1 MKKNVIKAVNDQI
14 QAEFSS
20 AYIYLSMSAYF
31 AEQNLNGFANWM
43 RIQWQEELQHGLK
56 FYDMLIDRDVKV
68 TLQAISQPE
77 ADFGTPS
84 EAFKTVLD
92 HEKSVTK
99 LINEL
104 YQLATKENDYPLQ
117 NLLQW
122 FIDEQVEEENNVRD
136 ILNQLKLIGDNG
148 TGLYMLDRELGQRT
162 AAGTENPA

>member
-1 MKKNVIKAVNDQI
+1 MKKNVIEAVNNQI

-20 AYIYLSMSAYF
+20 AYLYLSMSAYF
-31 AEQNLNGFANWM
+31 AEKNLGGFANWM

-56 FYDMLIDRDVKV
+56 FYDMLVDRDVKV
-68 TLQAISQPE
+68 SLRELPQPE
-77 ADFGTPS
+77 TEFGTPE

-92 HEKSVTK
+92 HEKKVTK

-122 FIDEQVEEENNVRD
+122 FIDEQVEEENNARD

-148 TGLYMLDRELGQRT
+148 TGLYMLDREMGQRST
-162 AAGTENPA
+162 AGSGNPA

>member
-1 MKKNVIKAVNDQI
+1 MKKNVVKAVNDQI
-14 QAEFSS
+14 QTEFSS

-31 AEQNLNGFANWM
+31 AEKNLNGFANWM

-56 FYDMLIDRDVKV
+56 FYDMLLERDEKI
-68 TLQAISQPE
+68 TLQAISQPDT
-77 ADFGTPS
+77 DFGTPV
-84 EAFKTVLD
+84 EAFKLVLE

-99 LINEL
+99 LINDL

-122 FIDEQVEEENNVRD
+122 FIDEQVEEENSARD

-148 TGLYMLDRELGQRT
+148 TGLYMLDREMGQRT
-162 AAGTENPA
+162 VTGENKSA